1 MQNDSILSWE
11 WHWASPNLIKFN
23 LAESFNTCPLVVEK
37 TASSFKG
44 PRTDGRTD
52 GRDERREQRGKRRGE
67 RATNRPTNQ
76 PTNPTDQPT
85 CTCAHVLQRKP
96 MRPIKL
102 EQETYLTSCIHW
114 WTPTIYNATKPHNRP
129 RAPQARFDRGSRAPL
144 KSSWNKTE
152 AQKEF
157 KI

>member
-52 GRDERREQRGKRRGE
+52 GMRGESREERGEEREQ
-67 RATNRPTNQ
+67 
-76 PTNPTDQPT
+76 PTDQPT
-85 CTCAHVLQRKP
+85 
-96 MRPIKL
+96 
-102 EQETYLTSCIHW
+102 
-114 WTPTIYNATKPHNRP
+114 NRP
-129 RAPQARFDRGSRAPL
+129 TD
-144 KSSWNKTE
+144 
-152 AQKEF
+152 
-157 KI
+157 